1 MPSPSTT
8 QPAIAPPLSAAS
20 ACAVRKAAFRDRIT
34 RKYAASP
41 IADMAGYEATL
52 RLAPFTRHLLATD
65 VSAGMITIAREKLA
79 AQPVPQLNFAVTDAD
94 APVSWQPRKHGRPR
108 VAGRLVRRLET
119 ITP

>member
-8 QPAIAPPLSAAS
+8 QTAIAPPLSAAGAS
-20 ACAVRKAAFRDRIT
+20 TVCKAAFWDRIA
-34 RKYAASP
+34 RKYAAGP
-41 IADMAGYEATL
+41 IAGYEATL
-52 RLAPFTRHLLATD
+52 RLAPFTWHLLAND
-65 VSAGMITIAREKLA
+65 VSAGMITIARGKLA

-94 APVSWQPRKHGRPR
+94 APVSWQPGKHGRPR